1 MKPRIMIYFTNEQEK
16 LPITYG
22 LKRLI
27 RQAVVAT
34 LVYEGFENDCQVS
47 VTFTDNRGIQM
58 LNHQYRQLDRETDV
72 LSFPL
77 LSFDGTDEP
86 PADEPE
92 LMLGDIVLSL
102 EKTAAQAEEFG
113 HSFEREAAFLCVHSM
128 LHLMGYDHVNNAE
141 EEKEMRKRQREIL
154 DSMGLSVK

>member
-1 MKPRIMIYFTNEQEK
+1 MIYFTNEQEK